1 MEAEVLWSPH
11 DEDSCPECRGSHL
24 TRDYVRGELVCES
37 CGLVVRDALIDPGP
51 EWSGIGEEAASK
63 IRTGAP
69 ATVASHDK
77 GLTTEIAPGL
87 RDSRGKP
94 LRAESRPQINRM
106 RRLQKRMRYAQAGER
121 SLAEALMEL
130 ERMASLLGLPREF
143 RNEAA
148 LLYRKAA
155 GKGLVRGRT
164 ILGMASAAIYAAC
177 RLKDA
182 PRTLEEVS
190 SALGIRKRELTL
202 SYKALGRGLGLK
214 LPPPQAEDFLR
225 RFASRLDLAPEVEA
239 TSLELVRAAGR
250 AERFHSKG
258 PAGTVAACIYLAS
271 LLAGQKVSQRKI
283 SRVAGVS
290 EVTVRIRYTRIA
302 ERLGLEVAS
311 RDRIRPARAPGPR
324 NPPIA
329 YPSGGVRPSS
339 SRRTPRPSL
348 RTRPSAKSLTT

>member
-1 MEAEVLWSPH
+1 MEADVSFSTN
-11 DEDSCPECRGSHL
+11 DEDACPECRSSHL

-37 CGLVVRDALIDPGP
+37 CGLVVRDTLIDPGP
-51 EWSGIGEEAASK
+51 EWSGRGEDAARK

-69 ATVASHDK
+69 VNIAHHDK

-87 RDSRGKP
+87 RDSQGKL
-94 LRAESRPQINRM
+94 LREENRPQIYRM
-106 RRLQKRMRYAQAGER
+106 RKLQKQMRYAQAGER

-130 ERMASLLGLPREF
+130 ERMASLLGLPRAF

-182 PRTLEEVS
+182 PRTLEEIS
-190 SALGIRKRELTL
+190 SALGVRRRDLTL
-202 SYKALGRGLGLK
+202 SYKALGKGLRLK
-214 LPPPQAEDFLR
+214 LPPPKAEDFLG
-225 RFASRLDLAPEVEA
+225 RFASHLDLSPEVE
-239 TSLELVRAAGR
+239 TMSLELVRAAER
-250 AERFHSKG
+250 AEQFHSKG

-271 LLAGQKVSQRKI
+271 IRVGQKVSQKMI

-290 EVTVRIRYTRIA
+290 EVTIRVRYTRIA
-302 ERLGLEVAS
+302 ERLGLELS
-311 RDRIRPARAPGPR
+311 PR
-324 NPPIA
+324 HWP
-329 YPSGGVRPSS
+329 RS
-339 SRRTPRPSL
+339 SRAARVP
-348 RTRPSAKSLTT
+348 AGA